1 MSLNQDLLDAGVNLS
16 DMARESHF
24 AGETYGN
31 LYEVLRKE
39 RLGLPI
45 KNAAQTRRLELL
57 REYLRMVTSGEV
69 SLRAEDQ
76 GVDDDGRLIEVGE
89 QRWIQRAQTTPVPRG
104 LVLVHHAVR
113 LKGQLC
119 GPGSVLTLTMQHG
132 PLEPGN
138 YMFLR
143 ALARP
148 EDPELPVEIELY
160 GGAGYLRAKPDP
172 KTGLDRWF
180 AKHRTVRPD
189 VFRRG
194 RPVKTVRT
202 LLDAPAEDEQY
213 EGYDGED

>member
-24 AGETYGN
+24 QGESYGN

-39 RLGLPI
+39 RLGLEI
-45 KNAAQTRRLELL
+45 KSASQVRRLELL
-57 REYLRMVTSGEV
+57 RQYLGMVTSGEV
-69 SLRAEDQ
+69 SVRAEEDAY
-76 GVDDDGRLIEVGE
+76 DDDGRLVEVGT
-89 QRWIQRAQTTPVPRG
+89 QRWIQKAQTSPVPRG
-104 LVLVHHAVR
+104 LVLINHAVR
-113 LKGQLC
+113 LKGTLC
-119 GPGSVLTLTMQHG
+119 GPGVVISLTMQHG
-132 PLEPGN
+132 PLEPGQ

-148 EDPELPVEIELY
+148 EEPEVPVEIELY
-160 GGAGYLRAKPDP
+160 GGQGYLRTKPDP

-194 RPVKTVRT
+194 RPVVKSG
-202 LLDAPAEDEQY
+202 APTEQEQDE
-213 EGYDGED
+213 GDDGED

>member
-1 MSLNQDLLDAGVNLS
+1 MVSLNQALLDAGVNLS
-16 DMARESHF
+16 DMAREAHF
-24 AGETYGN
+24 QGETYGN

-39 RLGLPI
+39 RLGLEI
-45 KNAAQTRRLELL
+45 KNAAQTKRLELL

-76 GVDDDGRLIEVGE
+76 GVDDDGRLIEAGE

-138 YMFLR
+138 YMLLR

-148 EDPELPVEIELY
+148 EEPDVPVEIDLY
-160 GGAGYLRAKPDP
+160 GGAGYLRAKSDKEGRPMWHA
-172 KTGLDRWF
+172 RY
-180 AKHRTVRPD
+180 RTVRPD

-194 RPVKTVRT
+194 RPPVQARPTPDSEYT
-202 LLDAPAEDEQY
+202 
-213 EGYDGED
+213 GEEEE